1 MSRVTIRRAGALPAG
16 TGSDEEMA
24 KSDRERLA
32 EFRKEMRK
40 RGFLQHSIYV
50 HKDDW
55 ARVKKYLERVNAR
68 RREPGN

>member
-1 MSRVTIRRAGALPAG
+1 
-16 TGSDEEMA
+16 MA
-24 KSDRERLA
+24 KSSRERLA

-55 ARVKKYLERVNAR
+55 VRVKRYLERVNAR
-68 RREPGN
+68 RGEQ